1 MTAELFN
8 NKYRLGMLLFLSSE
22 GIFFAFLITAY
33 VFYHGSVIEGP
44 NAHASLDICKTGI
57 YTIVLLLSSGTI
69 FLAERALRKQRKG
82 FGLWLSATIVCGLV
96 FLYGEMREYTR
107 LLRNN
112 VTVSRNLF
120 GSTYY
125 TVTGFHA
132 LHVSVGVVLLC
143 ILLVLSFREG
153 IRQDEHVGVQ
163 VISYYW
169 HFVDLVWVAV
179 FSVIYLWST
188 R

>member
-1 MTAELFN
+1 MTADMFS

-22 GIFFAFLITAY
+22 GIFFAFLLTAY
-33 VFYHGSVIEGP
+33 VFYHGSVTDGP
-44 NAHASLDICKTGI
+44 NAHNSLNALTTGI

-69 FLAERALRKQRKG
+69 LLAERALRKQIKG
-82 FGLWLSATIVCGLV
+82 FQLWLAVTIICGSV
-96 FLYGEMREYTR
+96 FLYGETREYMR
-107 LLRNN
+107 LLHKN

-132 LHVSVGVVLLC
+132 LHVSIGLLMLC
-143 ILLVLSFREG
+143 ILLALSFRGG
-153 IRQDEHVGVQ
+153 IREEEHVGVQ